1 MYLVGVGGSRRAE
14 DGWALLKVDM
24 LSSDGGKQWMMDEEG
39 MSNYGLVADIVEGIR
54 LEGGEDAI
62 TALFNSAEAYLQL
75 WEQTEAASANA
86 RQQP

>member
-1 MYLVGVGGSRRAE
+1 GEGWGPQFAE
-14 DGWALLKVDM
+14 AGIAPLQVDM
-24 LSSDGGKQWMMDEEG
+24 LSIPGGKQWMMDEEG